1 MAKQTVTLHMYE
13 KTDRWSEGQRVVD
26 EFDYRPHPDLMN
38 DRVWIGQCE
47 VEIDWPEIDTRQM
60 QIDALEEQII
70 KERGE
75 SQARINLLLDR
86 ISKLQAITHEVDE

>member
-13 KTDRWSEGQRVVD
+13 STASYSSGQRFLAECD
-26 EFDYRPHPDLMN
+26 FRNSEFMK
-38 DRVWIGQCE
+38 DRIWIGQQD

-75 SQARINLLLDR
+75 SQARVNLLLDR
-86 ISKLQAITHEVDE
+86 ISKLQAIGHEVGE